1 MPHRSH
7 RLPIRLSDS
16 ELSKLRGRAAACGRP
31 VARFVRECALG
42 AIPRALRRQ
51 PTDDLIHTLSQI
63 ARSFAAEGAAGA
75 VDGAPTHEALVSRL
89 MSALDHLT
97 APEP

>member
-1 MPHRSH
+1 MPRRSH

-16 ELSKLRGRAAACGRP
+16 ELSKIRGRAAACGRP

-63 ARSFAAEGAAGA
+63 VRLLVAEGAAGA
-75 VDGAPTHEALVSRL
+75 ADNAPTRQALVARL
-89 MSALDHLT
+89 MAMLDHLT